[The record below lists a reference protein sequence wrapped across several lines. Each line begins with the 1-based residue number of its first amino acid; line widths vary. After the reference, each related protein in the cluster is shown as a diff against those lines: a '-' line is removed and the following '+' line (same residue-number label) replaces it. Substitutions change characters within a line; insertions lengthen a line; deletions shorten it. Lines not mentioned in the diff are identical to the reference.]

1 VKAAIKGQRE
11 IQLGTSVEDAWKAIV
26 SSGRHRWYYRL
37 TPEGNFEEGATIKW
51 VDGAHTPAEESEVV
65 EVKAPNRLVLHS
77 RFLYAPAFA
86 KQPPHTLTWEVMPKG
101 KNGCT
106 VRMSWDATEMVAGLL
121 ESEAD
126 NILRGLRLE
135 HDPEAQAE
143 IERLP
148 SIGPIEVHDVTPDR
162 VGDYQNFFDR
172 DAFRDFPGWQSCYCM
187 ETHRTQTD
195 EEWAVRTAQ
204 DNRRDMTKKIKD
216 GEVTALLAYVDGKP
230 VGWCN
235 YGETTRLNGVM
246 HRFGLN
252 ASTQQGVGSLACFV
266 IAAPYRNHGVASAL
280 LEAALE
286 RLRARGVKV
295 AEAYPVKELKSAQ
308 SNYRGPLSM
317 YTAAGFEPYHE
328 TERHLIV
335 RKTL

>member
-1 VKAAIKGQRE
+1 VKGHRE
-11 IQLGTSVEDAWKAIV
+11 IQLGIPVDDAWKALV
-26 SSGRHRWYYRL
+26 SPERHRWYYRL
-37 TPEGNFEEGATIKW
+37 TPEGEFKKGGKIRW
-51 VDGAHTPAEESEVV
+51 VDATGAVAEDSKVM
-65 EVKAPNRLVLHS
+65 EVKAPSRLELQT

-86 KQPPHTLTWEVMPKG
+86 KQPRHTLTWEVARKG
-101 KNGCT
+101 KGST
-106 VRMSWDATEMVAGLL
+106 VRMSWDAGEIVAGLL

-126 NILRGLRLE
+126 NMLRGLRLE
-135 HDPEAQAE
+135 HDPEAQAD
-143 IERLP
+143 IARQP
-148 SIGPIEVHDVTPDR
+148 AIGPIEVHDVSADR
-162 VGDYQNFFDR
+162 VGDYQKFFDH

-204 DNRRDMTKKIKD
+204 DNRRDMTSKIKD
-216 GEVTALLAYVDGKP
+216 GEATALLAYVDGKP

-252 ASTQQGVGSLACFV
+252 AKEQEGIGSLACFV
-266 IAAPYRNHGVASAL
+266 IAAPYRQHGVASAL
-280 LEAALE
+280 LAVALD
-286 RLRARGVKV
+286 RLRARGVKAV
-295 AEAYPVKELKSAQ
+295 EAYPVKELKSAQ

-317 YTAAGFEPYHE
+317 YLQAGFEPYRE

>member
-1 VKAAIKGQRE
+1 MKGSREVNLDAPVEKAW
-11 IQLGTSVEDAWKAIV
+11 DAIV
-26 SSGRHRWYYRL
+26 SPERHRWYYRL
-37 TPEGNFEEGATIKW
+37 APEGEFKKGGTIRW
-51 VDGAHTPAEESEVV
+51 VDGGGTAAEESEVI
-65 EVKAPNRLVLHS
+65 EVVAPNRLVMHT

-86 KQPPHTLTWEVMPKG
+86 KQPPHTLSWAVAPKG
-101 KNGCT
+101 KGCR
-106 VRMSWDATEMVAGLL
+106 VRMSWDAGEMVAGLL
-121 ESEAD
+121 ESEAG
-126 NILRGLRLE
+126 NILQGLRLE
-135 HDPEAQAE
+135 HDPAAQSE

-148 SIGPIEVHDVTPDR
+148 RIGEITVHDVTPHR
-162 VGDYQNFFDR
+162 VADYQSFFDH

-195 EEWAVRTAQ
+195 EEWAVRTAA
-204 DNRRDMTKKIKD
+204 DNRRDMTQSLRK
-216 GEVTALLAYVDGKP
+216 GGVTALLAYVDGKP

-252 ASTQQGVGSLACFV
+252 AAEQQGVGSLACFV
-266 IAAPYRNHGVASAL
+266 IAAPYRRHGVASAL
-280 LEAALE
+280 LESALE
-286 RLRARGVKV
+286 RLRARGVAT

-317 YTAAGFEPYHE
+317 YLQAGFVPYRE

>member
-1 VKAAIKGQRE
+1 MKGHRE
-11 IQLGTSVEDAWKAIV
+11 VQLSTSVDDAWKAIV
-26 SSGRHRWYYRL
+26 SPDRHRWYYRL
-37 TPEGNFEEGATIKW
+37 TPEGEFKKGGRIRW
-51 VDGAHTPAEESEVV
+51 VDGANTPAEESEVV
-65 EVKAPNRLVLHS
+65 EIAAPHRLVMHT
-77 RFLYAPAFA
+77 RFLYAPVFA
-86 KQPPHTLTWEVMPKG
+86 QQTPHTLTWDVTRKA
-101 KNGCT
+101 KSRGCT
-106 VRMSWDATEMVAGLL
+106 VRMSWEAGEIVHGLL

-126 NILRGLRLE
+126 NILHGLRLE
-135 HDPEAQAE
+135 HDPAAQAE
-143 IERLP
+143 IARLE
-148 SIGPIEVHDVTPDR
+148 SIGQIEVHDVTADR
-162 VGDYQNFFDR
+162 VPDYQSFFDH
-172 DAFRDFPGWQSCYCM
+172 DAFRDYPGWQSCYCM

-195 EEWAVRTAQ
+195 AEWAVRTAQ
-204 DNRRDMTKKIKD
+204 DNRRDMSKMIKE
-216 GEVTALLAYVDGKP
+216 GKVTALLAYVDGKP

-252 ASTQQGVGSLACFV
+252 AATQQGVGSLACFV
-266 IAAPYRNHGVASAL
+266 IAAPYRGHGVATKL
-280 LEAALE
+280 LDAALD

-335 RKTL
+335 RKNLD